1 MSEWSRKDYEIKIYL
16 FTDYVMFTEE
26 HWMYIEKYM
35 SSEFLN
41 KVKALENLIQHK
53 YNQYKMYWH
62 SEQIVRKETDN
73 YIKLI
78 TTDKELTWF
87 KEL

>member
-1 MSEWSRKDYEIKIYL
+1 MSKWSRKDYEIKICL
-16 FTDYVMFTEE
+16 FTDYVMLTEE
-26 HWMYIEKYM
+26 CWMHTEEYM

-41 KVKALENLIQHK
+41 KVKALKNLIQHK
-53 YNQYKMYWH
+53 YDQYEVYWH

-73 YIKLI
+73 YTKLI
-78 TTDKELTWF
+78 TINEESAWF

>member
-1 MSEWSRKDYEIKIYL
+1 
-16 FTDYVMFTEE
+16 
-26 HWMYIEKYM
+26 
-35 SSEFLN
+35 
-41 KVKALENLIQHK
+41 
-53 YNQYKMYWH
+53 MYWH